1 MNVMSSRPTRS
12 GRSVRRTMLSLL
24 AVPAVAFAAS
34 ACSEETQDSLETAAE
49 DVGDDVSDAADDVQ
63 RDGAEV
69 IARNLATELGETAF
83 EENDQPLDGKLKC
96 KANASAGID
105 EIKINCKGTTQDGGA
120 ATMKGTTSEFPGRS
134 GTTLEGTFT
143 GTVDDKE
150 LFSVD
155 QLSR

>member
-1 MNVMSSRPTRS
+1 MNVMLSRRTRS
-12 GRSVRRTMLSLL
+12 RRSVRRTMLSVL
-24 AVPAVAFAAS
+24 AVPAVALAAS
-34 ACSEETQDSLETAAE
+34 ACSEDTQDSVESAAE
-49 DVGDDVSDAADDVQ
+49 DVGEDVGDAADDVQ

-105 EIKINCKGTTQDGGA
+105 KIKINCKGTTQDGGA